1 MYAGCSIKE
10 QGLVIWDDKIWF
22 HEKKYWRHKVTGTR
36 KKEENNVKDLWLH
49 KLPQITKKILIIAKI

>member
-22 HEKKYWRHKVTGTR
+22 HVKNTGGTKSQER
-36 KKEENNVKDLWLH
+36 KKRRKQCERFVA
-49 KLPQITKKILIIAKI
+49 PQISSNNKENTDNC

>member
-22 HEKKYWRHKVTGTR
+22 HVKNTGGTKSQER

-49 KLPQITKKILIIAKI
+49 KFPQITKKILIIAKI